1 MKINLKRKKQ
11 IVILVIIAITLV
23 FIFGQSMLPIPKSVE
38 NSDGFANKIDT
49 LFEPE
54 LIPQPQEPSTDNS
67 GSNDSGTEPETPG
80 TSEGNPGGEVPPED
94 APGGSGS
101 EDTSGGDVGTE
112 PPGGDGEENTP
123 GTEDNVDTPDGDET
137 EDIPEEEPE
146 IIYVAKPRPVID
158 YIIANVRKVAH
169 FVEHGILGLEVF
181 LLMFFIE
188 KDAQKKRKVFPIG
201 VKLFILSLNIGILA
215 ALFDESIQILSGRGP
230 DVRDIWLDIAGY
242 ATFTAL
248 MFVIFSLVKSIIFLA
263 KTMKN
268 SELSA

>member
-11 IVILVIIAITLV
+11 IVILVIIAITLS
-23 FIFGQSMLPIPKSVE
+23 FIFGQSMLPVPKSVE

-67 GSNDSGTEPETPG
+67 GSNDSGAEPETPG
-80 TSEGNPGGEVPPED
+80 TSEGNPGEEAPPED
-94 APGGSGS
+94 TPGGSES
-101 EDTSGGDVGTE
+101 EDTSGGNVGAET
-112 PPGGDGEENTP
+112 PGGDGEENTP
-123 GTEDNVDTPDGDET
+123 GDET

-158 YIIANVRKVAH
+158 FVIANVRKIAH
-169 FVEHGILGLEVF
+169 FIEHGFFGIEIF

-188 KDAQKKRKVFPIG
+188 KDSGKKRKIFPIG
-201 VKLFILSLNIGILA
+201 VKSFIISLNIGILV

-248 MFVIFSLVKSIIFLA
+248 MFAIFSLVRYIIFLV
-263 KTMKN
+263 KTMKK